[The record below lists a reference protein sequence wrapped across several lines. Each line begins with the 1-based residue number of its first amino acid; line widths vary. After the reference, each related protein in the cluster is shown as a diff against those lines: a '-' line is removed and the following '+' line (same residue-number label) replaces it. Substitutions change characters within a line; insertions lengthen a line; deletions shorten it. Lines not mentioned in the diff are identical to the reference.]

1 MQKNQ
6 ELQTLKGFRDFLPAE
21 ALLREKV
28 RSIIQNSFKRFAFVP
43 FETPTL
49 EYASLLLG
57 KYGEEANK
65 LLYTFTDRGG
75 RQLGLRYD
83 QTVPSARVLANYQN
97 QLPKYLRRYQIQ
109 TVFRADKPQRGR
121 YREFMQC
128 DADIFG
134 SRSTLADAEILA
146 LFYNIFKDLG
156 LTNIQI
162 EYNDRQLL
170 IDSLAEFANDQVSV
184 LSIVQSIDK
193 LDKVKPEMI
202 GLELAQK
209 GLKDQKIEKILSKI
223 NNIEKSAKLLDI
235 EQKTLDLGVPQS
247 VLIFNPKIARGLD
260 YYTGLIFEAKIAGS
274 AANSLGGGGRYDNL
288 INELAGLAMPAVGFG
303 LGFDRIVEL
312 IKEKD
317 LIQTNDTAQVLVTF
331 FDQDKYQQTAIKL
344 TKELRAAGIN
354 SEIFLE
360 KDKINKQFKL
370 AQDKN
375 IPWVAVIGEEEF
387 NKGLISLKNMATG
400 QQDQLEIKQV
410 IRKIQG

>member
-57 KYGEEANK
+57 KYGEEADK

-247 VLIFNPKIARGLD
+247 VLVFNPKIARGLD

>member
-57 KYGEEANK
+57 KYGEEADK

-209 GLKDQKIEKILSKI
+209 GLKDQKIEKILSKL

-247 VLIFNPKIARGLD
+247 VLVFNPKIARGLD

-274 AANSLGGGGRYDNL
+274 GTNSLGGGGRYDNL

-387 NKGLISLKNMATG
+387 NKGLIGLKNMATG

-410 IRKIQG
+410 IGKIQG

>member
-57 KYGEEANK
+57 KYGEEADK

-247 VLIFNPKIARGLD
+247 VLVFNPKIARGLD
-260 YYTGLIFEAKIAGS
+260 YYTGLIFEAKIASS

-288 INELAGLAMPAVGFG
+288 IKELAGLAMPAVGFG

>member
-57 KYGEEANK
+57 KYGEEADK

-97 QLPKYLRRYQIQ
+97 ELPKYLRRYQIQ

-156 LTNIQI
+156 LANIQI
-162 EYNDRQLL
+162 EYNDRQVL
-170 IDSLAEFANDQVSV
+170 IDSLQEFANDQVSV

-193 LDKVKPEMI
+193 LDKIRPEI
-202 GLELAQK
+202 IELELAQK
-209 GLKDQKIEKILSKI
+209 GLKDQKIEVILNKL
-223 NNIEKSAKLLDI
+223 NNVEKSAKLLDI
-235 EQKTLDLGVPQS
+235 EQKTIDLGVPQS
-247 VLIFNPKIARGLD
+247 ALVFNPKIARGLD
-260 YYTGLIFEAKIAGS
+260 YYTGLIFEAKTTDPS
-274 AANSLGGGGRYDNL
+274 ANSLGGGGRYDNL
-288 INELAGLAMPAVGFG
+288 IKELAGLEMPAVGFG

-312 IKEKD
+312 IKEKE
-317 LIQTNDTAQVLVTF
+317 LIKTNNAAQVLVTF

-344 TKELRAAGIN
+344 TNQLRLAGIN
-354 SEIFLE
+354 TEIYLE

-387 NKGLISLKNMATG
+387 KQGFISLKNMATG

-410 IRKIQG
+410 IEKIQG